1 MLDSGASVTPDTL
14 HRTAKYFMDTGR
26 ATSHQEAVGM
36 LRQYGLSIRVGDEV
50 RTSRDHQLA
59 LLTLV
64 NVTRRTLL
72 GGVTVEGSLDTPLMI
87 PVAEADT
94 LGEAV
99 SQLGGRCSEISEGFP
114 VACIGTVTENSKTGW
129 RLTWSGWRGGVTPIR
144 EEQRLEERNAAGLAP
159 VLAACACAAEA
170 FLYHSGDHALAGR
183 RSSGM
188 SLWQPGNDWLFD
200 DPSEPKIELLPNA
213 LWLIGLGNLGQA
225 YLWILGA
232 LPYRGAREL
241 TLVLQDHDRVAVAND
256 STSVLTSPDIVG
268 KKKAR
273 AMAKWSERRGFR
285 TILDEKPFGTW
296 SRRGPHDPAVA
307 LCGVDNALARA
318 SLEQAGFGLIVETG
332 LGSGPQSFKNFSL
345 HTFPG
350 SLRAEKLWSAANP
363 ADLPDTP
370 AYTPSRLPGLD
381 RCGITQLASRTVGVP
396 FVGLIAGVLGISELL
411 RRLHG
416 GVALELASGSISAL
430 EDIEIITA
438 SGRVYEYGFSRV
450 P

>member
-1 MLDSGASVTPDTL
+1 
-14 HRTAKYFMDTGR
+14 
-26 ATSHQEAVGM
+26 
-36 LRQYGLSIRVGDEV
+36 
-50 RTSRDHQLA
+50 
-59 LLTLV
+59 
-64 NVTRRTLL
+64 
-72 GGVTVEGSLDTPLMI
+72 
-87 PVAEADT
+87 
-94 LGEAV
+94 
-99 SQLGGRCSEISEGFP
+99 
-114 VACIGTVTENSKTGW
+114 
-129 RLTWSGWRGGVTPIR
+129 
-144 EEQRLEERNAAGLAP
+144 
-159 VLAACACAAEA
+159 
-170 FLYHSGDHALAGR
+170 
-183 RSSGM
+183 M